1 MDNLFIEQ
9 FASNYSAK
17 LFAEG
22 FVYKDKSASEPNFF
36 DRKFFSVLTIPNK
49 NGDILYIEETAK
61 ENNSNSKSYDLYFSF
76 NTQDDDEKTVRML
89 RYLDKIFNVNF
100 NYMKAIHD
108 SYVQAGLDVGL
119 FIKTGNVEFKPNSML
134 SHRDV
139 SFVNKKFNLAIQKV
153 IYNPVVAKIIRTKKI
168 DLKGGIPQSFDE
180 GKFTATFQ
188 TKLLFLD
195 QSPFFFYNNGETPIL
210 VHAPNSTMTDV
221 LTVGMLYTYFYDS
234 FKDRIGKK
242 FLDMDIDLKS
252 ISKEL
257 FDSYID
263 VIDMAKI

>member
-9 FASNYSAK
+9 FTSNYSAK

-22 FVYKDKSASEPNFF
+22 FVYKDKSVSEPKFF
-36 DRKFFSVLTIPNK
+36 DRKFFSVLSIPNK

-61 ENNSNSKSYDLYFSF
+61 ENNSHSKSYELHFSF
-76 NTQDDDEKTVRML
+76 NTQDDEEKTARML
-89 RYLDKIFNVNF
+89 RYLDKIFNTNF

-119 FIKTGNVEFKPNSML
+119 FIKTGDVEFKPSSIL
-134 SHRDV
+134 SHMDTSV
-139 SFVNKKFNLAIQKV
+139 VNKKFNVAIQNV
-153 IYNPVVAKIIRTKKI
+153 TYNPVVAKIIKTKKI
-168 DLKGGIPQSFDE
+168 DLKGGIPQSFDDGE
-180 GKFTATFQ
+180 FTATFQ
-188 TKLLFLD
+188 TKVLFLD
-195 QSPFFFYNNGETPIL
+195 QSPFLFYNNGETPIL
-210 VHAPNSTMTDV
+210 VHSPNSSITEV
-221 LTVGMLYTYFYDS
+221 LSVGMFYTYFYDS

-242 FLDMDIDLKS
+242 FLDMDIDLKT

-263 VIDMAKI
+263 VIDMSKI